1 MKTCKGQIT
10 IVQVSSNI
18 SYRIQLSSTTLKVN
32 YDNTVS
38 PSSVTCKVYKQNGG
52 AEEELDSSSVCLTYT
67 LGDSDNE
74 YTLRPSR
81 VDKGF
86 TLTPKYIDT
95 QYDMYNIRLYLTK
108 LLPGEFNETSP
119 ITSTTKQRLSEY
131 YYSTTTL
138 PFVADGQQDVYFQ
151 IWRGELEEPGDIR
164 PWASTGESDA
174 EHVGDYYIAVNMTYW
189 EFKYDGHRY
198 YWEEITDE
206 YLQNLLAR
214 SNEGTKGFIVA
225 ENEFE
230 DYFANESY
238 KVGDLMM
245 YGNKMYIAWIDK
257 DAINHEWNI
266 NDWRCMDDV
275 PQELID
281 AGMTVEN
288 NSVILTADKL
298 QLRNSFGQEAFN
310 MFVEDEGKPHLNTE
324 LLTIDGDVK
333 VNGDVVAKALDGQ
346 SLNIA
351 TNGTFN
357 GEVSAS
363 KFEAQQGG
371 GMIMRMNGNRFE
383 FCDSEGNVKCYF
395 ALENDTVYLYF
406 YGTDGEWHKN
416 DLSSTGWIK
425 VNQTSN
431 VVKPYYTSARYTY
444 YRTNSDGKKWTSFD
458 PNKNLLEQG
467 FTERNNTF
475 YIYHCG
481 TDTTDGHYFPDYD
494 GCLVNYVNK
503 NVGLAEFK
511 TYLVNGF
518 VTNSPFVMQS
528 EDFGNSVIFWSV
540 DNGMMT
546 KRIVYAGR
554 PLNDNFNDNPIPA

>member
-1 MKTCKGQIT
+1 MKTCKGHIT
-10 IVQVSSNI
+10 VVEVSDSI
-18 SYRIQLSSTTLKVN
+18 TYRIGLSHTTLKVN

-189 EFKYDGHRY
+189 EFKYDGNRY
-198 YWEEITDE
+198 YWEAIEDK
-206 YLQNLLAR
+206 YLKNLLAR
-214 SNEGTKGFIVA
+214 STEGTQGFNVDVEGA
-225 ENEFE
+225 EGSFNFE
-230 DYFANESY
+230 NFFANRNY
-238 KVGDLMM
+238 KVGDLM
-245 YGNKMYIAWIDK
+245 YYCGKHWIAWIDK
-257 DAINHEWNI
+257 NAPNHEWSI
-266 NDWRCMDDV
+266 DDWRSMDKV
-275 PQELID
+275 PLELEQ
-281 AGMTVEN
+281 AGLTVEN
-288 NSVILTADKL
+288 NTVFLTADKL
-298 QLRNSFGQEAFN
+298 KLRNTFDETAFD
-310 MFVEDEGKPHLNTE
+310 MFVEGEGKPHLNTE
-324 LLTIDGDVK
+324 LLTIDGNVK
-333 VNGDVVAKALDGQ
+333 VNGA
-346 SLNIA
+346 
-351 TNGTFN
+351 GTFT
-357 GEVSAS
+357 GEINAS
-363 KFEAQQGG
+363 QFEAQQSG

-383 FCDSEGNVKCYF
+383 FCNAAGVVKCYF
-395 ALENDTVYLYF
+395 ALENDSVFLYF
-406 YGTDGEWHKN
+406 KNGDGWSKN
-416 DLSSTGWIK
+416 DLSSTGNGWK
-425 VNQTSN
+425 LATTTSTE
-431 VVKPYYTSARYTY
+431 PYYTQVKYNY
-444 YRTNSDGKKWTSFD
+444 YRSNSDGKKWTQFD
-458 PNKNLLEQG
+458 PNDSLLNQG
-467 FTERNNTF
+467 FSKNDVQF

-481 TDTTDGHYFPDYD
+481 TDTTNKHYFPDYD
-494 GCLVNYVNK
+494 GRLVNYVNK
-503 NVGLAEFK
+503 NNGLEDFK

-518 VTNSPFVMQS
+518 VTNSPFVMRS
-528 EDFGNSVIFWSV
+528 EDFGNSVIFYSV
-540 DNGMMT
+540 DDGVMI
-546 KRIVYAGR
+546 KRVRYEGR
-554 PLNDNFNDNPIPA
+554 QLNDNLNDNLIPA